1 MIAPPP
7 SFNNAAPAA
16 RALLFDMDG
25 LLVDSEPLWLRV
37 EADVAARFGRTWSAA
52 QAEGCAG
59 TGLRRTAEIL
69 IETLSLPLDVDGC
82 VALFEEGYL
91 ARLGELAPKPGAL
104 ALVRAARGRCRV
116 ALATSSPRRL
126 AEAVLASLGV
136 RDDFDAIASGSEVK
150 TPKPEPDVFLLAAE
164 RVGVEPRATI
174 VLEDSV
180 PGAIAGKRAGA
191 FVLGVPDFHTD
202 RARLAREAD
211 VVLESLVGVGEW
223 LFEGAPCPA
232 STAG

>member
-1 MIAPPP
+1 
-7 SFNNAAPAA
+7 
-16 RALLFDMDG
+16 MDG

-59 TGLRRTAEIL
+59 TGLRRTAEIV
-69 IETLSLPLDVDGC
+69 IATLALPLDVDAC
-82 VALFEEGYL
+82 VTLFEEGYL

-104 ALVRAARGRCRV
+104 ELVRAARGRARV
-116 ALATSSPRRL
+116 ALATSSPKRL
-126 AEAVLASLGV
+126 AEAVLEHLGA
-136 RDDFDAIASGSEVK
+136 REAFDAIASGSEVK
-150 TPKPEPDVFLLAAE
+150 TPKPEPDVFLLAAS
-164 RVGVEPRATI
+164 RLGVAPTGAI

-202 RARLAREAD
+202 RAALARQAD
-211 VVLESLVGVGEW
+211 LVLGSLEGVGAW
-223 LFEGAPCPA
+223 LFEGAPLPGAA
-232 STAG
+232 SR